1 MLEKLMQAA
10 FITFLLQMIAVLS
23 NTTQL
28 PQSKVMSDISQKPV
42 PIISSTFQGSD

>member
-42 PIISSTFQGSD
+42 PIISSTFHISE